1 MRVEWTSYSSPIG
14 ALTVVECEAGPL
26 VIEFP
31 SRAVTIK
38 WAVRLRAAIPELHIA
53 QGSCRVTTDWLDD
66 YFAGSAKPF
75 PYPDHLKRWF
85 DLSPAQTAVFKTLR
99 KIPLGET
106 RSYDDVARA
115 TRLHPRQ
122 IGWLVAANHLAILI
136 PCHRVVGKD
145 GSLVGYGGGARQ
157 EALAAQSRAAGGW
170 RGAEVSRESGRGGD
184 SGLPMTPDSRLLTPD
199 RVPTY

>member
-26 VIEFP
+26 VIEYP
-31 SRAVTIK
+31 TRAVTIK
-38 WAVRLRAAIPELHIA
+38 WAVRLRAAIPELHIS
-53 QGSCRVTTDWLDD
+53 QGSCRITTTWLDD
-66 YFAGSAKPF
+66 YFTGSAKPF
-75 PYPDHLKRWF
+75 PYPTHLKRWF

-145 GSLVGYGGGARQ
+145 GSLVGYGGG
-157 EALAAQSRAAGGW
+157 LAKKRWLLDHELRAAG
-170 RGAEVSRESGRGGD
+170 VV
-184 SGLPMTPDSRLLTPD
+184 LK
-199 RVPTY
+199 